1 MTTMDRAAAPR
12 IVYSDVTGSPPAS
25 IVVPSV
31 FVAVRWLGGR
41 LLLVRRC
48 DSGAWEL
55 PGGCVDVGETACET
69 AVRETAAEA
78 GVRVLVTGLA
88 GVFSDPAYVVE
99 TPGGEARQVL
109 ALLFRARAI
118 GGVPHGDRRVT
129 SDAAWVALAD
139 LRGLAIAPPMWGWI
153 EQALDVH
160 ADPLLS

>member
-55 PGGCVDVGETACET
+55 PGGRVHVGETACES

-78 GVRVLVTGLA
+78 GVRVLVTELA
-88 GVFSDPAYVVE
+88 GIFTDAAHVIRSPRGEVGQVF
-99 TPGGEARQVL
+99 
-109 ALLFRARAI
+109 ALLFRARAL
-118 GGVPHGDRRVT
+118 GGVPHGDSHET
-129 SDAAWVALAD
+129 SEAAWVALAD
-139 LRGLAIAPPMWGWI
+139 VKELAIAPTMRAWI